1 MELHNSETNK
11 NNSDTITQE
20 KNKNK
25 DNNNDSL
32 LEQENNKEKAE
43 NLPAN
48 KNPLVISPLQSEQ
61 LTVVIQS
68 SVLENKESLKAKVG
82 EVLESVKENASNII
96 DKAVKTEE
104 QDINSFKR
112 DITESNSQSKEQ
124 QQSKEK
130 FVIPVIGEKYTFSKK
145 ILSEDIN
152 IEKRWEEKD
161 EVKIPIRY
169 EKLFVNDKEINV
181 YSKHGILSQIK
192 EKISDLIQ
200 SDSSN
205 SNNSNNSND
214 NKDEGIDGK
223 KKENDN
229 NANETTNKEIEKQ
242 KREEE
247 KEEPQLK
254 GERIPLFENQQIE
267 NNKEILPNN
276 VTNNNNFEILVPLYA
291 EEVTVSK
298 KMVKV
303 GEIAI
308 SKREIVENENVN
320 INTIKEQITIEHAD
334 GRKEKITD

>member
-1 MELHNSETNK
+1 MELDNL
-11 NNSDTITQE
+11 D

-32 LEQENNKEKAE
+32 IEQENNKEKAE
-43 NLPAN
+43 NIPAN
-48 KNPLVISPLQSEQ
+48 KNPLVMFPSQSEQ
-61 LTVVIQS
+61 LTIVIQS

-96 DKAVKTEE
+96 DKVVKTEE

-112 DITESNSQSKEQ
+112 DITEANSQSKEQQ

-130 FVIPVIGEKYTFSKK
+130 FVIPVIGEKYAFSKK

-181 YSKHGILSQIK
+181 YSKQGILSQIK
-192 EKISDLIQ
+192 EKISDLVQ
-200 SDSSN
+200 SDNSS
-205 SNNSNNSND
+205 S
-214 NKDEGIDGK
+214 NKDEDTDVK

-229 NANETTNKEIEKQ
+229 NLNENTNKEIEKQ
-242 KREEE
+242 KRVKEE

-267 NNKEILPNN
+267 KDSETLPNN
-276 VTNNNNFEILVPLYA
+276 VTNNNKYEILIPLYA
-291 EEVTVSK
+291 EEITISK

-308 SKREIVENENVN
+308 SKRKILENENVN
-320 INTIKEQITIEHAD
+320 IDTIKEQVTIEHAD
-334 GRKEKITD
+334 GRKEKITSY